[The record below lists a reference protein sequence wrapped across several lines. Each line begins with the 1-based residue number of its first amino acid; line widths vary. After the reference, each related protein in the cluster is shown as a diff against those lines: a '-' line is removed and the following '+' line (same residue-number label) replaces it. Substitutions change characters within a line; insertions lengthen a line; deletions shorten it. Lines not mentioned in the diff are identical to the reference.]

1 MAQPQQNLIYLPPGV
16 MPPTQQAPAPV
27 AAAGIPFDRPF
38 FEQMLPQAI
47 AVFSAQMTCDHPV
60 VEVLTVD
67 GTTHFVNGV
76 TGLADAWVALHT
88 SKKEHDHPVEVFV
101 PYQTIFRV
109 EVHPCSDE
117 SPRRLGF
124 ELNPSTAPV
133 VMEAPKVAPEA
144 PLEPASAQLAKP
156 RKRSK

>member
-16 MPPTQQAPAPV
+16 MPPSQQMQAPV
-27 AAAGIPFDRPF
+27 ASGIPFDRPF

-47 AVFSAQMTCDHPV
+47 AVFSAQMPCDHPI
-60 VEVLTVD
+60 VELLTVD
-67 GTTHFVNGV
+67 GTTHYVNGV
-76 TGLADAWVALHT
+76 SGIADAWVALLT
-88 SKKEHDHPVEVFV
+88 QQKDHEGLVQVFV

-124 ELNPSTAPV
+124 ELNPATPPI
-133 VMEAPKVAPEA
+133 VMEAPKPQPE
-144 PLEPASAQLAKP
+144 PNTEPTSAELTKP

>member
-16 MPPTQQAPAPV
+16 MPPSQQMQAPV
-27 AAAGIPFDRPF
+27 ASGIPFDRSF

-60 VEVLTVD
+60 VELLTVD

-76 TGLADAWVALHT
+76 SGLAESWVALQT
-88 SKKEHDHPVEVFV
+88 SQKDHEGAVQVFV

-109 EVHPCSDE
+109 EVHPCSDDR
-117 SPRRLGF
+117 PRRLGF
-124 ELNPSTAPV
+124 ELNPAQPPV
-133 VMEAPKVAPEA
+133 VMEVAKTTPE
-144 PLEPASAQLAKP
+144 PTPEPASAELKP